1 MQEKNKPIDKT
12 HSVKTVR
19 EPGKAAEIANT
30 LYNDHDTTRWNST
43 SGKLEDAKGNPVEP
57 HDYLK
62 KQKTVKD
69 GLGNSVRDYISNPAE
84 NRFERKDD
92 LVHESPL
99 PVGMPRE
106 PKIHTPAYRRKYP
119 ERYGHK
125 YTSKLEQAAFP
136 IPGTAPSEKRD
147 SKSITRNELKY
158 LKSKDRNL
166 DHQFI
171 DTTVKPWVRP
181 EPEPIPEPQFDS
193 WKLPVEQDLEKGLG
207 SFFKYPKAYAKK

>member
-1 MQEKNKPIDKT
+1 MTTKPINKT
-12 HSVKTVR
+12 STVN
-19 EPGKAAEIANT
+19 AV
-30 LYNDHDTTRWNST
+30 DDTRWNKT
-43 SGKLEDAKGNPVEP
+43 TGKFEDSLGNPVSPQEN
-57 HDYLK
+57 LK
-62 KQKTVKD
+62 K
-69 GLGNSVRDYISNPAE
+69 Y
-84 NRFERKDD
+84 KDD

-106 PKIHTPAYRRKYP
+106 PKIHSPAYRRKYP

-171 DTTVKPWVRP
+171 DTTVKPWVHP